1 MIKTIKGDVFANLDP
16 ERDTVIA
23 HGCNTE
29 GVMGAG
35 IALYIYIKTKY
46 PKAYEDY
53 KRHHTLYGLNLCGGD
68 PEVLMEIFEFAFRV
82 VDASLY
88 IKD

>member
-1 MIKTIKGDVFANLDP
+1 MNEMIKTIKGDVFANLDP

-35 IALYIYIKTKY
+35 IALYIYIYIYQDQISKGI
-46 PKAYEDY
+46 
-53 KRHHTLYGLNLCGGD
+53 RGL
-68 PEVLMEIFEFAFRV
+68 
-82 VDASLY
+82 
-88 IKD
+88 

>member
-35 IALYIYIKTKY
+35 IALYIYQDQISKGI
-46 PKAYEDY
+46 
-53 KRHHTLYGLNLCGGD
+53 RGL
-68 PEVLMEIFEFAFRV
+68 
-82 VDASLY
+82 
-88 IKD
+88 

>member
-1 MIKTIKGDVFANLDP
+1 MNEMIKTIKGDVFANLDP

-35 IALYIYIKTKY
+35 IALYIYISR
-46 PKAYEDY
+46 PNIQ
-53 KRHHTLYGLNLCGGD
+53 RHTRIINDIIRCMG
-68 PEVLMEIFEFAFRV
+68 
-82 VDASLY
+82 
-88 IKD
+88 